1 MNTLKLRTLE
11 NALGWVIVVSAMI
24 FVLVPIVWL
33 VIQSLVPRGF
43 VLNISLRIFEQMNL
57 SNYVAVLDPSTSDFF
72 SNIQNSL
79 IIAAISTIVTVA
91 LGSLSGYSFAKLK
104 FKGSSDLKT
113 WILSMR
119 FFPAISIVI
128 PLYLLW
134 GSLGLTDTI
143 AGMVLVYIALNLP
156 FSVWLMSSF
165 FQDLPVEIEEA
176 AMVDGCSRSQA
187 FVHVIMPLVSGG
199 VAVTALFTFIM
210 CWNEFIF
217 ALALTANKAATVTR
231 GLTGM
236 IGMYG
241 GLKWGQMSAAG
252 VLLVLPISVAAFLL
266 QKHIVRGLT
275 FGAVKA

>member
-1 MNTLKLRTLE
+1 MNTPKLRILEKTLS
-11 NALGWVIVVSAMI
+11 WIIVISAMI
-24 FVLVPIVWL
+24 FVLVPVVWL

-43 VLNISLRIFEQMNL
+43 ILDISLGIFEQMNL
-57 SNYVAVLDPSTSDFF
+57 SNYAAVLDPSTSEFLG
-72 SNIQNSL
+72 NVQNSI
-79 IIAAISTIVTVA
+79 IIAAISTAVTVA
-91 LGSLSGYSFAKLK
+91 LGSSSGYAFAKLR
-104 FKGSSDLKT
+104 FRGSSDLKT

-165 FQDLPVEIEEA
+165 FEDLPVEIEEA
-176 AMVDGCSRSQA
+176 AMVDGCSRLQA
-187 FVHVIMPLVSGG
+187 FGHVVMPLVTGG
-199 VAVTALFTFIM
+199 LAVTALFTFIM

-217 ALALTANKAATVTR
+217 ALALTANKAATVTM
-231 GLTGM
+231 GLSGM

-241 GLKWGQMSAAG
+241 GLRWGDMSAAG
-252 VLLVLPISVAAFLL
+252 VLLVLPILVAAFLL